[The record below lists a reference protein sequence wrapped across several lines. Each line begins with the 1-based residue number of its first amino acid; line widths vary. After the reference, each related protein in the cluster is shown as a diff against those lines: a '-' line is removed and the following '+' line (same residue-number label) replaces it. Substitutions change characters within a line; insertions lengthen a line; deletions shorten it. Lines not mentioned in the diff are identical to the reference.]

1 MDIVARELGVKA
13 STLARPWDLFLR
25 SGEEGLKSRP
35 GDPQVVE
42 NERLKAKIGELTQT
56 GELLEKKIGHS
67 ESGVGPPG
75 RRSRKKVRPSRPP
88 QERCTA

>member
-1 MDIVARELGVKA
+1 MKDSRRSKGFQRWSARRKTEAVLRVLRGESLDIVARKLGVKA

-42 NERLKAKIGELTQT
+42 NERLKAKIGELT
-56 GELLEKKIGHS
+56 
-67 ESGVGPPG
+67 
-75 RRSRKKVRPSRPP
+75 
-88 QERCTA
+88 